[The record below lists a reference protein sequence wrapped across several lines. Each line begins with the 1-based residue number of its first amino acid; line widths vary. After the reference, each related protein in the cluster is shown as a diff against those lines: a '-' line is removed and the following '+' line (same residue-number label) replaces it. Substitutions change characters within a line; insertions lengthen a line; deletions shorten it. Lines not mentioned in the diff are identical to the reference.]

1 MKIRVLKNYGLPQ
14 GCISILKTPQDP
26 PFPIDDE
33 KGRELVERG
42 IAVIEEE
49 TPPDENEG
57 DTGAHTAL
65 TKMKV
70 DDLKALANE
79 QGIEGADKMKKAE
92 LLEALSAR
100 QGEGEPLE

>member
-26 PFPIDDE
+26 PFEVADE

-49 TPPDENEG
+49 TPSEKNDG
-57 DTGAHTAL
+57 DTSAPADL

-70 DDLKALANE
+70 EELKALANE
-79 QGIEGADKMKKAE
+79 QGIEGSDNMKKTE
-92 LLEALSAR
+92 LLEVLSAR
-100 QGEGEPLE
+100 KREGEALE